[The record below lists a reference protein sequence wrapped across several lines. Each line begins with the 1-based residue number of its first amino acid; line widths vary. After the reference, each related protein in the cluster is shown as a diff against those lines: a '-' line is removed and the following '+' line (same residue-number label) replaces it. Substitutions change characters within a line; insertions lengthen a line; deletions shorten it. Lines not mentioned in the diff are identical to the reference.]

1 MTREFV
7 RLFEFEKQ
15 CKRIN
20 LTEEDIMDIENE
32 ILENP
37 TVGKIIK
44 GTGGVRKFRIV
55 LPNRGKSSG
64 ARVIYVDF
72 ISYSKTYLL
81 TTYSKGKIENLS
93 QAERNELRILVGI
106 LRNELERKN
115 KQ

>member
-1 MTREFV
+1 
-7 RLFEFEKQ
+7 
-15 CKRIN
+15 
-20 LTEEDIMDIENE
+20 MDIENE